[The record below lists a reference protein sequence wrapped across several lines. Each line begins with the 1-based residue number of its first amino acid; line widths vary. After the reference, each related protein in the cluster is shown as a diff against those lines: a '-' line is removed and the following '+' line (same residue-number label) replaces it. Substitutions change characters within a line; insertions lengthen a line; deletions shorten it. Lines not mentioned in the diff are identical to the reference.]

1 MFRDPVAVCAP
12 PALLAAF
19 PASSYAFPAS
29 TAPPASTISTPSVPQ
44 PTAISPVLSAAPSLP
59 IHSRKR
65 QSDAPDPAA
74 ASLKCVLPGLKRRR
88 RESPASPT
96 SVVHVAD
103 PIVPTPVPEV
113 AAMTSGAATAR
124 AATAS
129 AGSAKMQSMLR
140 GLQHVAACADGCASP
155 LCVSTR
161 AFVGKVAA
169 HQAAAR
175 AKPTHDA
182 ARCGACQLWTGIVR
196 AHAAACTAPRCSVP
210 GCASEKAAAAARE
223 QA

>member
-1 MFRDPVAVCAP
+1 MVTRPTGASVFRDPVAVCAP

-74 ASLKCVLPGLKRRR
+74 ASLKSSSANSSAGGGGHDERRGDGQGGHGLGRLGQD
-88 RESPASPT
+88 A
-96 SVVHVAD
+96 VDA
-103 PIVPTPVPEV
+103 
-113 AAMTSGAATAR
+113 AR
-124 AATAS
+124 AATR
-129 AGSAKMQSMLR
+129 GRVRGRLR
-140 GLQHVAACADGCASP
+140 EPAVRVD
-155 LCVSTR
+155 
-161 AFVGKVAA
+161 
-169 HQAAAR
+169 AR
-175 AKPTHDA
+175 
-182 ARCGACQLWTGIVR
+182 LWTGIVR

-210 GCASEKAAAAARE
+210 GCASEKAAVAARE